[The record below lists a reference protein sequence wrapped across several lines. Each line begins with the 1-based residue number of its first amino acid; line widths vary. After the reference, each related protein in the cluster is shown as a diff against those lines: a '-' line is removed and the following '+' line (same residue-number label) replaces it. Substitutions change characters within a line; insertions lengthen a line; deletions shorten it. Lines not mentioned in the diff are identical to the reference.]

1 MNCVFIEIVMFLL
14 KFNSSGGFTLPSL
27 GRRLIYAGGACC
39 TNASKVSIKEIFA
52 LIVTDSQTLPKD
64 FADGVGIFQDRQL

>member
-1 MNCVFIEIVMFLL
+1 MRL
-14 KFNSSGGFTLPSL
+14 NSSGGVTLPNL
-27 GRRLIYAGGACC
+27 GRGLIYAGGACC